1 MFEFISNNSI
11 WFIIGL
17 ILIALVV
24 IGYFV
29 SKTDFYSKKDEI
41 EKEEKE
47 SKENNIVKEDKKVK
61 DNVDMDIPFNPINNE
76 SNKEENLDVPFGDT
90 NEVKED
96 LNVPFGDTTEDLSV
110 PFGDKKVETEN
121 KDEDIWNF

>member
-41 EKEEKE
+41 EKEEKDVKE
-47 SKENNIVKEDKKVK
+47 SKVVKEDKKVK
-61 DNVDMDIPFNPINNE
+61 DDVDMDIPFNPINE
-76 SNKEENLDVPFGDT
+76 DNK
-90 NEVKED
+90 KED
-96 LNVPFGDTTEDLSV
+96 LNVPFGDKEEDLNV
-110 PFGDKKVETEN
+110 PFGDKEETEK

>member
-17 ILIALVV
+17 ILIVLVV

-41 EKEEKE
+41 EEEEKDVKE
-47 SKENNIVKEDKKVK
+47 SKVVKEDKKVK
-61 DNVDMDIPFNPINNE
+61 DDVDMDIPFNPIN
-76 SNKEENLDVPFGDT
+76 
-90 NEVKED
+90 ED
-96 LNVPFGDTTEDLSV
+96 KKEDLSV
-110 PFGDKKVETEN
+110 PFGDKEEDLNVPFGDKEEDLNVPFGDKEETEK

>member
-41 EKEEKE
+41 VKEEEE
-47 SKENNIVKEDKKVK
+47 SKENKIVKEDKKTK
-61 DNVDMDIPFNPINNE
+61 DDVDMDIPFNPINE
-76 SNKEENLDVPFGDT
+76 DK
-90 NEVKED
+90 KED
-96 LNVPFGDTTEDLSV
+96 LSVPLEETKEEDLSV
-110 PFGDKKVETEN
+110 PFGDKEEDLNVPFGDKEETEK